1 MAIWIRGPEDV
12 RWHASQVPNAGLRS
26 SHCGLPIA
34 EQPLSWPPGES
45 PPRSERCFECDAQVV
60 MERRRRRLSEL
71 LRADEL
77 ESALRGYRD
86 GS

>member
-12 RWHASQVPNAGLRS
+12 RWHASRVPHAGLRS
-26 SHCGLPIA
+26 SHCGVPLA
-34 EQPLSWPPGES
+34 EEALAWPPGEVS
-45 PPRSERCFECDAQVV
+45 PRSERCFECDFQVV

-77 ESALRGYRD
+77 ESALRGYRAD
-86 GS
+86 